1 MTQTYQARW
10 GSDTVEISAVWSLSD
25 SEVIGTDGQQ
35 VADFR
40 HWPRRAMRYVLERFA
55 MDCGEDIESDE
66 VSEAID
72 QALAEMR
79 EVAHA

>member
-1 MTQTYQARW
+1 MTQTY
-10 GSDTVEISAVWSLSD
+10 
-25 SEVIGTDGQQ
+25 TDGRQ

-55 MDCGEDIESDE
+55 LDCGEDIEFDE